1 MLLGDE
7 EFEMEVVGMIN
18 VFCKIYCVFLIKFD
32 LKFNLEVKKYVEK
45 IVGMGLFQY
54 DYDVVR

>member
-32 LKFNLEVKKYVEK
+32 LQFNLEVKKYVEK